1 MKAGSKILVAP
12 LDWGLGHA
20 SRCVP
25 IVRFFIANGFE
36 VVLGGGGDSLRYLC
50 TRFPELTYVELP
62 SARMTYGRRGM
73 VSLPFLFSMF
83 RFASNIRRE
92 HRALEKIISD
102 YSIDYVFSDN
112 RLGLYSEAVPSFYM
126 THQLNFDNGFLNR
139 SAARMMKRLHLRYI
153 NKYRYCLVP
162 DVDGEMS
169 LSGKMSNTD
178 LSVKH
183 IGPLSRFYG
192 MKVAKVDEEFDLLLL
207 SGVEPQRTVL
217 ENIFIKKYSSMPNA
231 RLHIIRGVP
240 SGDEI
245 SLPANITSE
254 NNPSDERI
262 ASLIVSAH
270 RVFCRSGYSSLC
282 DLAALGRRAV
292 LVPTPRQPEQEY
304 LAEHFKGKFGFVAYS
319 QDELQN
325 LDLQEIHYESE
336 WNYSYLCKIDEIMN
350 LVNMGA

>member
-1 MKAGSKILVAP
+1 MPV
-12 LDWGLGHA
+12 
-20 SRCVP
+20 
-25 IVRFFIANGFE
+25 VRFFIDNGFE

-50 TRFPELTYVELP
+50 ARFPELPYVELP
-62 SARMTYGRRGM
+62 SARMKYGRIGM

-92 HRALEKIISD
+92 HRALEKIIAD

-112 RLGLYSEAVPSFYM
+112 RLGLYSEVVPSFYM

-169 LSGKMSNTD
+169 LSGKMSDTD

-192 MKVAKVDEEFDLLLL
+192 MKVAKVDGEFDLLLL

-217 ENIFIKKYSSMPNA
+217 ENIFIKKYSSMPNV
-231 RLHIIRGVP
+231 RLHIVRGVAD
-240 SGDEI
+240 GDNLL
-245 SLPANITSE
+245 LPENITSE

-282 DLAALGRRAV
+282 DLAALGLRAV
-292 LVPTPRQPEQEY
+292 LVPTPKQPEQEY
-304 LAEHFKGKFGFVAYS
+304 LAEHFKGKFGFVAYG

-325 LDLQEIHYESE
+325 VDFIQISYIAD
-336 WNYSYLCKIDEIMN
+336 WKINYSCNLNKILKYL
-350 LVNMGA
+350 

>member
-1 MKAGSKILVAP
+1 MKVGAKILVAP

-25 IVRFFIANGFE
+25 VVRFFIDNGFE

-50 TRFPELTYVELP
+50 ARFPELPFVELP
-62 SARMTYGRRGM
+62 TARMKYGKRGM
-73 VSLPFLFSMF
+73 VSLPFLFSMLS
-83 RFASNIRRE
+83 FASNIRRE
-92 HRALEKIISD
+92 HRALEKIIAD

-153 NKYRYCLVP
+153 NKYRYSLVP
-162 DVDGEMS
+162 DVEGEMS
-169 LSGKMSNTD
+169 LSGKMSDTD
-178 LSVKH
+178 LTLKH

-192 MKVAKVDEEFDLLLL
+192 MEVAKLNGEFDLLLL

-217 ENIFIKKYSSMPNA
+217 EKIFVEKYSAMPETH
-231 RLHIIRGVP
+231 LHIIRGVA
-240 SGDEI
+240 GEEGL
-245 SLPANITSE
+245 SLPSNITSE

-270 RVFCRSGYSSLC
+270 RVFCRSGYSTLC

-292 LVPTPRQPEQEY
+292 LIPTPKQSEQEY
-304 LAEHFKGKFGFVAYS
+304 LAEHFMGKFGFVAYR
-319 QDELQN
+319 QEEMQN
-325 LDLQEIHYESE
+325 VDFQKIHYESE
-336 WNYSYLCKIDEIMN
+336 WNYGCLCNIGEIMSFN
-350 LVNMGA
+350 G

>member
-25 IVRFFIANGFE
+25 VVSFFIANGFE

-50 TRFPELTYVELP
+50 ARFPELTCVELP
-62 SARMTYGRRGM
+62 SARMKYGRRGM

-112 RLGLYSEAVPSFYM
+112 RLGLNSEAVPSFYI

-153 NKYRYCLVP
+153 NKYRYCMVP
-162 DVDGEMS
+162 DVDGVMS
-169 LSGKMSNTD
+169 LSGKMSDTD
-178 LSVKH
+178 MKVKH
-183 IGPLSRFYG
+183 IGTLSRFYG
-192 MKVAKVDEEFDLLLL
+192 MEVAKVDGEFDLLLL

-217 ENIFIKKYSSMPNA
+217 ENIFIKKYSSMPNV
-231 RLHIIRGVP
+231 RLHIVRGVAD
-240 SGDEI
+240 GEKLL
-245 SLPANITSE
+245 LPENITSE

-292 LVPTPRQPEQEY
+292 LVPTPKQPEQEY
-304 LAEHFKGKFGFVAYS
+304 LAEHFKGKFGFVAYR

-325 LDLQEIHYESE
+325 VDFIQIAYIAD
-336 WNYSYLCKIDEIMN
+336 WKNNYSCNLNKI
-350 LVNMGA
+350 LKCL

>member
-1 MKAGSKILVAP
+1 LKAGSKILFAP

-25 IVRFFIANGFE
+25 VVRFFIDNGFE

-50 TRFPELTYVELP
+50 ARFPELPYVELP
-62 SARMTYGRRGM
+62 SARMKYGRRGM

-92 HRALEKIISD
+92 HRALEKVIAD

-112 RLGLYSEAVPSFYM
+112 RLGLYSEVVPTFYM
-126 THQLNFDNGFLNR
+126 THQLNFDNGFLNQ

-162 DVDGEMS
+162 DADGEMS
-169 LSGKMSNTD
+169 LSGKMSDTD

-192 MKVAKVDEEFDLLLL
+192 MEVAKVDGEFDLLLL

-217 ENIFIKKYSSMPNA
+217 ENIFIEKYSSMPNA

-240 SGDEI
+240 SVDDI

-292 LVPTPRQPEQEY
+292 LVPTPKQPEQEY
-304 LAEHFKGKFGFVAYS
+304 LAEHFKDKFGFVAYS
-319 QDELQN
+319 QDELLDVNFSEISYDTEWKYDYFCN
-325 LDLQEIHYESE
+325 LNEI
-336 WNYSYLCKIDEIMN
+336 LK
-350 LVNMGA
+350 

>member
-1 MKAGSKILVAP
+1 LKAGSKILVAP

-25 IVRFFIANGFE
+25 VVRFFIDNGFE

-50 TRFPELTYVELP
+50 ARFPELPYVELP
-62 SARMTYGRRGM
+62 SARMKYGRRGM

-112 RLGLYSEAVPSFYM
+112 RLGLYSEVVPTFYM
-126 THQLNFDNGFLNR
+126 THQLNFDNGFLNQ

-169 LSGKMSNTD
+169 LSGKMSDTD

-192 MKVAKVDEEFDLLLL
+192 MEVAKVDGEFDLLLL

-217 ENIFIKKYSSMPNA
+217 ENIFIEKYSSMPNA
-231 RLHIIRGVP
+231 RLHIIRGV
-240 SGDEI
+240 SGGDDI
-245 SLPANITSE
+245 SLPKNITSE

-262 ASLIVSAH
+262 ASLIVSA
-270 RVFCRSGYSSLC
+270 RRAFCRSGYSSLC

-304 LAEHFKGKFGFVAYS
+304 LAEHFRNEFGFVAYS
-319 QDELQN
+319 QDELSKNSFSQISYDAN
-325 LDLQEIHYESE
+325 WEYDYSCTLDNVL
-336 WNYSYLCKIDEIMN
+336 NCL
-350 LVNMGA
+350 

>member
-25 IVRFFIANGFE
+25 VVRFFIDNGFD

-50 TRFPELTYVELP
+50 SRLPELPYVELP
-62 SARMTYGRRGM
+62 SARMKYGRRGM

-92 HRALEKIISD
+92 HRALEKVIAD

-112 RLGLYSEAVPSFYM
+112 RLGLYSEVVPSFYM

-169 LSGKMSNTD
+169 LSGKMSDTD
-178 LSVKH
+178 LPVKH

-192 MKVAKVDEEFDLLLL
+192 MEVAKVDGEFDLLLL

-217 ENIFIKKYSSMPNA
+217 ENIFIEKYSSMPNA
-231 RLHIIRGVP
+231 RLHIIRGVAG
-240 SGDEI
+240 GDEI

-292 LVPTPRQPEQEY
+292 LVPTPKQPEQEY
-304 LAEHFKGKFGFVAYS
+304 LAEHFKVKFGFVAYS
-319 QDELQN
+319 QEELIGVNFSEISYDKEWKYDYFCN
-325 LDLQEIHYESE
+325 LNEFL
-336 WNYSYLCKIDEIMN
+336 K
-350 LVNMGA
+350 